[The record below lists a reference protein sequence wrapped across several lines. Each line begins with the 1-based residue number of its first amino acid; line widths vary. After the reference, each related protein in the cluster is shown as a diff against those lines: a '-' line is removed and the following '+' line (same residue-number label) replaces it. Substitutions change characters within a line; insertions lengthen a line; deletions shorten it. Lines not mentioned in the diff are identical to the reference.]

1 MNKQDLID
9 FENDIQDIYKTGAI
23 RGPIHLRDGNEEH
36 LIKVF
41 ENVKSD
47 DYVFTTWASHL
58 ECLLKGVPPE
68 DVKRKILEGKSITLM
83 FPKHKVYSSAIV
95 GGICPIAV
103 GTAWA
108 IKKRGGTNKVW
119 AFIGDMTAMTGIASE
134 SIRYSLNHDLPIT
147 WVIGDNGKSV
157 GTITDEVWG
166 ESCWDCVR
174 KLFGIGPTFTDITYW
189 EAKANKLIYYKY
201 KLSYPHSGVGQFV
214 SF

>member
-9 FENDIQDIYKTGAI
+9 FEKEVEDIYKTGAI
-23 RGPIHLRDGNEEH
+23 RGPIHLRDGNEEQ
-36 LIKVF
+36 LMKIFKDIKP
-41 ENVKSD
+41 N
-47 DYVFTTWASHL
+47 DYVFTSWASHL
-58 ECLLKGVPPE
+58 ECLLKGVPRDE
-68 DVKRKILEGKSITLM
+68 VMRKILEGKSITLT
-83 FPKHKVYSSAIV
+83 FPKHKLYSSAIV

-108 IKKRGGTNKVW
+108 LKKRGKPDEVYC
-119 AFIGDMTAMTGIASE
+119 FIGDMTSMTGIASE

-166 ESCWDCVR
+166 ESCWDAVR
-174 KLFGIGPTFTDITYW
+174 RLFNIGPTFNDVTYW
-189 EAKANKLIYYKY
+189 DKTQKLIYYKY
-201 KLSYPHSGVGQFV
+201 KLTYPHSGTGTFI

>member
-9 FENDIQDIYKTGAI
+9 FEKEVEDIYKTGAI

-41 ENVKSD
+41 ESVKPD

-68 DVKRKILEGKSITLM
+68 DVKKKILEGKSITLM

-174 KLFGIGPTFTDITYW
+174 KLFGIGPTFKEIEYWDKTD
-189 EAKANKLIYYKY
+189 KLIYYKY
-201 KLSYPHSGVGQFV
+201 RLNYPHSGVGKFV